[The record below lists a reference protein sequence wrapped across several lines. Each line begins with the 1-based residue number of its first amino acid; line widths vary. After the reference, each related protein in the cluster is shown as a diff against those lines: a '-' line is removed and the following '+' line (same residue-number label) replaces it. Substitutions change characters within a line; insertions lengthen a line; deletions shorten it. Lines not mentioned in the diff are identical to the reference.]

1 MPRDLRQRLKLGDLR
16 RLYFEEK
23 KSLEDIARLY
33 GASRVAVWKYCKAE
47 KLVRRNRSEARLEAQ
62 KRSKIPQNF
71 IEINEDFFSKW
82 SPEMAY
88 VLGLLL
94 TDGCLS
100 KPKGYSYRISLCL
113 NDKELLHKVTKVMGS
128 AHAVAL
134 SRHQEGLYSFIFGR
148 EKLAKDLIKLGMK
161 PRKSLDLKFPKVP
174 KQYLRDF
181 IRGVFDGDGSVYYA
195 KRSKKSPLLS
205 KFYSAS
211 APFILGLKRSLESLG
226 MPKKELYC
234 EARKNPFYYVRY
246 CHTDSL
252 LLFKI
257 MYKGLENDL
266 YLKRKYDKF
275 KAVIN
280 HEKST

>member
-1 MPRDLRQRLKLGDLR
+1 MARDLRQRLKLGDLR
-16 RLYFEEK
+16 KLYLEEK

-62 KRSKIPQNF
+62 KRGKVPQNF
-71 IEINEDFFSKW
+71 IEINEDFFSEW
-82 SPEMAY
+82 SPKMAY

-100 KPKGYSYRISLCL
+100 RPKGYSYRISLCL
-113 NDKELLHKVTKVMGS
+113 NDKDLLHKVTKAMGS
-128 AHAVAL
+128 AHPVAL
-134 SRHQEGLYSFIFGR
+134 SRHQKGLYSFIFGR

-211 APFILGLKRSLESLG
+211 APFILGLKRALESLG

-234 EARKNPFYYVRY
+234 ETRKNPFYYFKY

-257 MYKGLENDL
+257 MYEGLENDL